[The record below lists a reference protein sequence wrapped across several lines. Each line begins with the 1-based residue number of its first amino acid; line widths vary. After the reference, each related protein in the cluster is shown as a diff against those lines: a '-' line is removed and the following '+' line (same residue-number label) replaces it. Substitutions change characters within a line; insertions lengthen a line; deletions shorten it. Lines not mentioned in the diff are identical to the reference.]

1 MAMKNVNLP
10 EVLKNKIREFYKGT
24 QDTKMRQ
31 DELEEFLRKLSPSLQ
46 IRVRTTMF
54 VDTLRDKNKIIR

>member
-10 EVLKNKIREFYKGT
+10 EPLKNSIREFFKGT

-31 DELEEFLRKLSPSLQ
+31 DELDGFLKKLSPSLRT
-46 IRVRTTMF
+46 RVRTTMF
-54 VDTLRDKNKIIR
+54 VDTLGD